1 MITLIHQVKEEIKHL
16 LLVTLG
22 DRERRLRATVV
33 SHSLGLCV
41 SRSNTCCNL
50 LHETIYAYDGPRDTL
65 DGSISAVTRTI
76 IH

>member
-41 SRSNTCCNL
+41 SRSKHL
-50 LHETIYAYDGPRDTL
+50 LQLVA
-65 DGSISAVTRTI
+65 
-76 IH
+76 